1 MALIGNF
8 VFIHPGLWLFPTHS
22 DVIDA
27 KRRAKEWFERHGN
40 YEGAE
45 FVIEEFV
52 RQWALKRL
60 IDAYKYPMDWLPRR
74 AGKRS
79 ASRLPWPFGNTSFAM
94 RVTMSVR

>member
-8 VFIHPGLWLFPTHS
+8 VLIPPEQWLFPTHG
-22 DVIDA
+22 DVIDG
-27 KRRAKEWFERHGN
+27 KRRAQEWFERHGN

-60 IDAYKYPMDWLPRR
+60 IDGYK
-74 AGKRS
+74 
-79 ASRLPWPFGNTSFAM
+79 
-94 RVTMSVR
+94 